1 MLDWA
6 KAVAARL
13 AGCMGGHRTMV
24 TASAATSTEAEFFS
38 SSPRMVR
45 PLISVCV
52 QVGFQVVDERMRE
65 WVSGCVGEG
74 LHCHS

>member
-13 AGCMGGHRTMV
+13 AGCMGGPRTMV
-24 TASAATSTEAEFFS
+24 TASAEASTEAEFFS
-38 SSPRMVR
+38 PSPRMVH
-45 PLISVCV
+45 PLISVSV
-52 QVGFQVVDERMRE
+52 QYGFQVVEERMRE
-65 WVSGCVGEG
+65 WVSDCVGEG